1 MKWGPIIQMFFSVV
15 LFTLAN
21 VCVKEL
27 SFLPTTQLVFMR
39 SLVSLVLC
47 AIYVSRLKS
56 PFFGVNK
63 KWLLIRGFFGMI
75 ALSLFFFTIQNIPL
89 ASATTIQYL
98 SPVFTVILAM
108 LFLGQKVRKIQ
119 WLFLAIAMLGIVL
132 VKGFDPRVSIAFLA
146 IGTLSAFLA
155 AVAYFATMKCKTTD
169 HPVTIVMYFH
179 LIATPVMGTVSI
191 GSWEAIGAY
200 EWGLGIIIGVF
211 SVLAQVL
218 MAMAILREDAAIITP
233 IKYIGAIFAVSI
245 GYFYFNEA
253 LSPLSLLGIA
263 LVITGVTL
271 NTLNKRLFDKK
282 NKKFL

>member
-218 MAMAILREDAAIITP
+218 MATAILREDAAIITP